1 MITNEIIEEKVNF
14 LFNCIDKNNNCDLNE
29 INNVVDDIKK
39 IFEIENFYV
48 ILFEKYAIKNKNKN
62 LFSIII
68 EILINKLILNEEIS
82 ENDVKFKN
90 ILIIFPFLLEN
101 LIITKQNVEIIFKNL
116 STLYFNNNILNSK
129 ILLKYLLLLEAI
141 FKKPEKKIKIKQ
153 PKNFF
158 YFFDE
163 SFFELELNENS
174 IQIPEKGIV
183 ISIYLKL
190 INEEETKEESNK
202 IKKIISFTNE
212 NNEKFNF
219 ILNKNELELFD
230 NKLNKIFE
238 SKKNSIKIEF
248 NKIFLFNLFI
258 NKKQIKLFI
267 NNEQEFIFENKIGN
281 NINNIKFFINCN
293 GICSCI
299 LILNC
304 KKIYANFQK
313 INNFLSKEFEIG
325 INKKNYITKFTQNI
339 ITLDDFYG
347 IYLPFSYENQI
358 NNLDYE
364 IEIEELLNKNKS
376 IFLNGNFC
384 GIHNYICN
392 IKNITNLGGIYNL
405 LPIIE
410 MIMINIDKLNDNLL
424 EILKTFLKIIENIFI
439 NDKKNNDYEKKKF
452 IEILSIFLENFPKEL
467 FNLDIINILIKI
479 ADLINSDEIK
489 KIFYDNL
496 LLNEKLYFQFN
507 KESQNKLI
515 QHLIKIV
522 NEFSIEKI
530 INIISIEKLCLLI
543 KYYDEQKDKKYCCD
557 YHYKSFINN
566 NDNIDY
572 NEFIMNP
579 SIPEISE
586 NLSELIINLLLKIEI
601 DKSNLPFILFKL
613 LLLDVS
619 PCVMKFIIKI
629 FLNLCKS
636 KDFLVRLNTKNF
648 FAKKNY
654 DFFINVTKNVLNR
667 CLFDVLVDYIEL
679 LTFILKNDNKEISEN
694 IQNII
699 NENIIHDFDFSNDK
713 KCIYTNEYINNN
725 IERIYKF
732 LMILFLGKFNEE
744 LIITEKDNINNELL
758 IDGLIKIMKLLNN
771 NNKKLLSIFLKD
783 LNQLFLTNCKNCFIC
798 YKNNNLIE
806 FILENF
812 INVYLITI
820 DEFDKI
826 FLDCCNQIF
835 FNLFK
840 NSISFLLNNEKQIE
854 DSPINILNKLLIF
867 CKKKET
873 EENKEKLND
882 FINLIFIQYF
892 YFLKSKIKNFEISI
906 NNNILI
912 NLITF
917 FSICIDRTFFYSWK
931 DFENFDNF
939 NYEIIK
945 NEVNNIIDYD
955 NLKNIYDCIKNI
967 FNLNNIYKKSEINLK
982 EDYNNNLF
990 EKNEKIIKNFI
1001 FNKKFR
1007 SENLNNLLLLNYV
1020 YDENKNMKLNKG
1032 ILLFI
1037 IFSYE
1042 KSKDEKTKIEWLN
1055 ELNYFTLFY
1064 IISSCNL
1071 FKEDSKNY
1079 FDIIQNDSFDIIYF
1093 CLKFLNKQFL
1103 MNENEIKSN
1112 IKLSLKEIFSLLI
1125 MINDQI
1131 NEKNIQKNKGFL
1143 SIFGNKEKIQF
1154 FFELSVYKLFNNYTK
1169 INYSLKDFKDDNFD
1183 NIPEFYLYDPQ
1194 NLININLFNNQELI
1208 KRIYYIFNLQ
1218 KIKNYFINRL
1228 NKKDNNNNKINFILN
1243 NDNEDETHINYIK
1256 NLIFNY
1262 YQEIYKYSNSTFL
1275 IIKERRNFYKRIKK
1289 KLFLWKGMWSND
1301 EDLYN
1306 NKYKYKVINHYTK
1319 ILSRPLLMPILDINY
1334 YEPKFSGFNVN
1345 NLFIEKNDCH
1355 LVNLDIDEIF
1365 NKKNNNNL
1373 NNIEIEDTK
1382 KNTYFYDIL
1391 NNNKYEGNFINVY
1404 LKFSENV
1411 DLLNEENYFIQFF
1424 NSIRELNEPES
1435 YLRKFENVYKCCFVK
1450 TEHHVKGLFFINKN
1464 CISFKVFI
1472 NKNELPDDNYDE
1484 EHKNCYGSVF
1494 NDSHKDKDILNFNIP
1509 FNKIK
1514 IIFKRRYFQMN
1525 NSFEI
1530 FTKNLKSYYFKFKN
1544 FKERENCLKDIRKHI
1559 KSLKNKTILKKIILD
1574 QIKTEENIGVIAIRN
1589 KGGLSKKKKLSNL
1602 IKKWQ
1607 NGFISNF
1614 EFLMWINLYSNR
1626 SYSDIFQYPIFPWI
1640 FETYNSEKLNLN
1652 TDFRDLS
1659 LPMGM
1664 LECNNKSIERKE
1676 YYIEHYESMIEEENK
1691 KENEDEENLIN
1702 NRKPFIYGTIFS
1714 NATYVSHF
1722 LSRIFPYSN
1731 MSIEMQGN
1739 HFDVVDRLFLSVEKC
1754 FEMASTQ
1761 KSDVRELIPEFY
1773 ILPEMFENLNKINMG
1788 KLEND
1793 EYVNNVDIPKWA
1805 EKDNYKFV
1813 YLKKKYLESEEISL
1827 LLNKWIDLIF
1837 GFKTRGKEAIIAKNL
1852 FFPEAYEIDIEKLT
1866 KEEKEINLK
1875 YFEFGVMPKQISCI
1889 EFPSKKILIKNIFD
1903 KDCNKIICSS
1913 LFKVNVNDTLLN
1925 NFFIIREKQRIIII
1939 YQNQDVNIFKINI
1952 ENIEKKNENIKE
1964 RNMSL
1969 DLTAKNIELN
1979 NIENN
1984 INSKQN
1990 ENQIQTGI
1998 LENLHGLSNKIKKI
2012 TNTISTKSENKI
2024 NPISA
2029 EKSNTNF
2036 LFSTKYN
2043 FFEQCKYYN
2052 NLKEHKHPPI
2062 LLLQSITEQNII
2074 TLCQGGFYNSKLVF
2088 TNINYTNYNLKIKD
2102 KVNNL
2107 NGYYTFRVSN
2117 EPYII
2122 TSLCLKEDKEEY
2134 LDNEVNIFCGNSNGA
2149 VFLIEIINLPFKP
2162 KFNVLKKIIN
2172 NSININSIFYSKNL
2186 YVLGTSSLDGFINL
2200 YTIPSFKFFRSIKID
2215 NELFTCDEIFLITSP
2230 LPSVIILNYKNHD
2243 KEILSYNI
2251 NGKFLNKVKEER
2263 GILSPK
2269 IGCDSYFNEYLVY
2282 LIEDEEKK
2290 IIIRDLPYLNI
2301 KTEILIKFNDAEII
2315 QIDKYNKYI
2324 YIGNK
2329 QGNEWIYLK

>member
-1 MITNEIIEEKVNF
+1 MISNLIIEEKINF
-14 LFNCIDKNNNCDLNE
+14 LFNCVDNNNNCDLNE
-29 INNVVDDIKK
+29 INNVVDEVKK
-39 IFEIENFYV
+39 IFEVEKFYV

-68 EILINKLILNEEIS
+68 EILIKKLILNEEIS
-82 ENDVKFKN
+82 ENDFKFKN
-90 ILIIFPFLLEN
+90 ILNIFPFLLEN
-101 LIITKQNVEIIFKNL
+101 LILTKKNVEIIYKNL
-116 STLYFNNNILNSK
+116 SNLYFNNNILNSK

-141 FKKPEKKIKIKQ
+141 FKKPEKKTKIKE

-158 YFFDE
+158 YFFNE
-163 SFFELELNENS
+163 SFFEIDLKENS
-174 IQIPEKGIV
+174 IEIPEKGII
-183 ISIYLKL
+183 ISIFLKL
-190 INEEETKEESNK
+190 INEQETKKN
-202 IKKIISFTNE
+202 KKIISFTNE
-212 NNEKFNF
+212 NEEEFSF
-219 ILNKNELELFD
+219 ILNKNELKLFN
-230 NKLNKIFE
+230 NKLNEIYE
-238 SKKNSIKIEF
+238 NKNSIQIEF
-248 NKIFLFNLFI
+248 NKIFLFNIFF
-258 NKKQIKLFI
+258 NKNQIKLFI
-267 NNEQEFIFENKIGN
+267 NNEKEFVFENINVGN
-281 NINNIKFFINCN
+281 KINNIKFFNNCA

-304 KKIYANFQK
+304 KKIYANFKK
-313 INNFLSKEFEIG
+313 INDFLTKEFEIG

-339 ITLDDFYG
+339 ITLEDIYA
-347 IYLPFSYENQI
+347 IYLPFSYENKI
-358 NNLDYE
+358 NDFNYE
-364 IEIEELLNKNKS
+364 IEEFLNKNQS
-376 IFLNGNFC
+376 LFLKGNFN
-384 GIHNYICN
+384 GIHNFICN
-392 IKNITNLGGIYNL
+392 IKNIINLGGIINL
-405 LPIIE
+405 LPIFE
-410 MIMINIDKLNDNLL
+410 MIMINIEKLKENLL

-439 NDKKNNDYEKKKF
+439 NDKKNVDFEKKNF
-452 IEILSIFLENFPKEL
+452 IEILSLFLENFPKEL
-467 FNLDIINILIKI
+467 FTLDIINILIKI
-479 ADLINSDEIK
+479 ADSINSNEIK

-507 KESQNKLI
+507 KESQNILI
-515 QHLIKIV
+515 KHLIKIV

-530 INIISIEKLCLLI
+530 ISIISIEKLCLLI

-566 NDNIDY
+566 NININY
-572 NEFIMNP
+572 EEFIMNP

-586 NLSELIINLLLKIEI
+586 NLSELISNLFLKIEI
-601 DKSNLPFILFKL
+601 DKSNLPFVLFKL

-629 FLNLCKS
+629 FLNLFKS
-636 KDFLVRLNTKNF
+636 KEFYVRLNIKNF
-648 FAKKNY
+648 FMSNKNY
-654 DFFINVTKNVLNR
+654 DFFIHVSKNVLNR

-679 LTFILKNDNKEISEN
+679 LTYILKNDTNKITEN
-694 IQNII
+694 VQNII
-699 NENIIHDFDFSNDK
+699 NENIIKNFDISNNI
-713 KCIYTNEYINNN
+713 KCFFNDEYVNKN

-732 LMILFLGKFNEE
+732 LMILFLGKFNFDNND
-744 LIITEKDNINNELL
+744 LIITENDNINNELL
-758 IDGLIKIMKLLNN
+758 IDGIIKLMKLLNV
-771 NNKKLLSIFLKD
+771 NNKKFLSKFLKD
-783 LNQLFLTNCKNCFIC
+783 LNKLFLINCKNCFMC
-798 YKNNNLIE
+798 YKNNFFIE

-812 INVYLITI
+812 INVYLNVIQ
-820 DEFDKI
+820 DDYDKI
-826 FLDCCNQIF
+826 ILDCCNQIF
-835 FNLFK
+835 INLYK
-840 NSISFLLNNEKQIE
+840 NSISFLEINEKEIE
-854 DSPINILNKLLIF
+854 DSPINILNNLLIF
-867 CKKKET
+867 CRKKET

-882 FINLIFIQYF
+882 FIRFIFIQYF
-892 YFLKSKIKNFEISI
+892 YFLKSKTKNNEISI
-906 NNNILI
+906 KNKFLLNF
-912 NLITF
+912 ITF
-917 FSICIDRTFFYSWK
+917 FAISIDRSIFYCWK

-945 NEVNNIIDYD
+945 NEFINIVDYD
-955 NLKNIYDCIKNI
+955 NLKSFYDCLKFI
-967 FNLNNIYKKSEINLK
+967 FNLKNIYKKSEINLK
-982 EDYNNNLF
+982 EDYNKNLF
-990 EKNEKIIKNFI
+990 EKNKKIIKNFI

-1020 YDENKNMKLNKG
+1020 YDENKNMKLNKS

-1037 IFSYE
+1037 LISYD

-1055 ELNYFTLFY
+1055 ELINFTLFY

-1071 FKEDSKNY
+1071 FREDLKNY
-1079 FDIIQNDSFDIIYF
+1079 FDVIQNDSFDIIYF
-1093 CLKFLNKQFL
+1093 CLKMLNKEYL
-1103 MNENEIKSN
+1103 KSENEFKIN
-1112 IKLSLKEIFSLLI
+1112 IKLLLREFFSLLI
-1125 MINDQI
+1125 MINEQI
-1131 NEKNIQKNKGFL
+1131 NEKNNIQKNKGIFGF
-1143 SIFGNKEKIQF
+1143 FGNKEKINF
-1154 FFELSVYKLFNNYTK
+1154 FDLPVYKLFNNFTK
-1169 INYSLKDFKDDNFD
+1169 INYNFKELKENNFN
-1183 NIPEFYLYDPQ
+1183 NIPEFYLNDPD
-1194 NLININLFNNQELI
+1194 NLINLHLFNNQDLI
-1208 KRIYYIFNLQ
+1208 KRNYYIFDLQ
-1218 KIKNYFINRL
+1218 KIKNYLINRL
-1228 NKKDNNNNKINFILN
+1228 NK
-1243 NDNEDETHINYIK
+1243 NEKKENLIIIDDIENSNHIKYIK

-1289 KLFLWKGMWSND
+1289 NLFLWQGMWSND

-1365 NKKNNNNL
+1365 SKNNL
-1373 NNIEIEDTK
+1373 NEKNIENIEN
-1382 KNTYFYDIL
+1382 KNTFFYDIL
-1391 NNNKYEGNFINVY
+1391 NNNKYEGNFTNIY
-1404 LKFSENV
+1404 LKFSENIN
-1411 DLLNEENYFIQFF
+1411 LLNEESYFIHYL

-1450 TEHHVKGLFFINKN
+1450 TEHHIKGIFFINKN
-1464 CISFKVFI
+1464 CVSFKVFI
-1472 NKNELPDDNYDE
+1472 NKNEFPDENFDE
-1484 EHKNCYGSVF
+1484 EHKTCYGSVF

-1525 NSFEI
+1525 NSLEI

-1544 FKERENCLKDIRKHI
+1544 FKDREKCLKDIRKHL
-1559 KSLKNKTILKKIILD
+1559 KSLKNKTILKKIVLD
-1574 QIKTEENIGVIAIRN
+1574 QVKTEENIGVIVTRN

-1607 NGFISNF
+1607 NGLISNF
-1614 EFLMWINLYSNR
+1614 EFLMWMNLYSNR
-1626 SYSDIFQYPIFPWI
+1626 SYSDIFQYPVFPWI
-1640 FETYNSEKLNLN
+1640 FDSYSEKLNLN
-1652 TDFRDLS
+1652 NDFRDLS

-1664 LECNNKSIERKE
+1664 LECNDKSKERKE
-1676 YYIEHYESMIEEENK
+1676 YYIEHYESMVEEEENK
-1691 KENEDEENLIN
+1691 NENEENLIN

-1739 HFDVVDRLFLSVEKC
+1739 KFDVVDRLFLSIEKC

-1793 EYVNNVDIPKWA
+1793 EFVNNVDIPKWA

-1813 YLKKKYLESEEISL
+1813 YLKKKYFESEEISL
-1827 LLNKWIDLIF
+1827 HLNKWIDLIF
-1837 GFKTRGKEAIIAKNL
+1837 GFKTRGKDAIVSRNL
-1852 FFPEAYEIDIEKLT
+1852 FFPEAYEIDVEKLNE
-1866 KEEKEINLK
+1866 EEKQIKLK
-1875 YFEFGVMPKQISCI
+1875 YFEFGAMPKQISCI
-1889 EFPSKKILIKNIFD
+1889 EFPSKKILNKNIFD
-1903 KDCNKIICSS
+1903 KDENKIICSS
-1913 LFKVNVNDTLLN
+1913 LFKVNNNNETLLN
-1925 NFFIIREKQRIIII
+1925 NFFIIREKQRIIVI
-1939 YQNQDVNIFKINI
+1939 NKEQDVNVFRINL
-1952 ENIEKKNENIKE
+1952 ENIEKKNDSKE
-1964 RNMSL
+1964 
-1969 DLTAKNIELN
+1969 KNVGSELN
-1979 NIENN
+1979 RIKTLDFNNNENN
-1984 INSKQN
+1984 SNNKQN
-1990 ENQIQTGI
+1990 ENQIQTGF
-1998 LENLHGLSNKIKKI
+1998 LDDFHKLSNKFKKF
-2012 TNTISTKSENKI
+2012 TNTITTKSENKI
-2024 NPISA
+2024 NPINA
-2029 EKSNTNF
+2029 EKTNSNF
-2036 LFSTKYN
+2036 LFSKKYN

-2062 LLLQSITEQNII
+2062 LFLHSVTEQNII

-2088 TNINYTNYNLKIKD
+2088 TNINYGNYNLKIKD
-2102 KVNNL
+2102 KINNL

-2134 LDNEVNIFCGNSNGA
+2134 LNNEINFFCGNSNGA

-2162 KFNVLKKIIN
+2162 QFNVLKKIIN
-2172 NSININSIFYSKNL
+2172 NSMNINSIFYSKNL

-2215 NELFTCDEIFLITSP
+2215 NELFSCDEIFLITSP
-2230 LPSVIILNYKNHD
+2230 LPSVIILNYKNKN

-2251 NGKFLNKVKEER
+2251 NGKFLNKVFEER

-2269 IGCDSYFNEYLVY
+2269 IGCDCFFNEYLVY
-2282 LIEDEEKK
+2282 LIENEEKK
-2290 IIIRDLPYLNI
+2290 VIIRDLPYLNI

-2315 QIDKYNKYI
+2315 QIDKNNKYI